1 MLLNQQKSNSK
12 APQTASKE
20 ALPPATALLLQ
31 IYGKNST
38 NEQDI

>member
-1 MLLNQQKSNSK
+1 MLLNQQKSKNQAPSPAGKK
-12 APQTASKE
+12 A
-20 ALPPATALLLQ
+20 LLLATALRLQ